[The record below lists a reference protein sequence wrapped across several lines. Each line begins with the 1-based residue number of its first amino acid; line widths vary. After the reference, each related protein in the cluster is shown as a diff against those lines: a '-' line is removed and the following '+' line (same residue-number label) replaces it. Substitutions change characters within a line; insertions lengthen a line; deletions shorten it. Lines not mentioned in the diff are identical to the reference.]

1 MRVVYCIRSTFN
13 SGGMENVLCNK
24 ANYLVTHYGYE
35 VYIITTDQY
44 GKKNFF
50 HFSPEIRFIDLAINY
65 DDDRHKNLLRR
76 GIAYIKKNKIHKQ
89 KLEKLLCRIMAD
101 IVVSMWH
108 EDMSFLWKLKDGSK
122 KIVEI
127 HFSRYFDIIRH
138 ENQGAILG
146 GLFKVK
152 TLMERCW
159 ARNFNRFVILTEEDR
174 KYWGKMRNLRVI
186 PNACWFEQK
195 GRSKLNQK
203 KVISV
208 GRLSYQKGV
217 DYLLDVWKIVHERC
231 PEWSLYHYGD
241 GELYSMLHDKVKQM
255 DLSDSLFIQGPTK
268 CVQQKYLES
277 SVFVMT
283 SRYEGMPMAM
293 LEAIS
298 CGLPV
303 VAFSCQCGPR
313 DIIVDGQEGMLVEV
327 GDVKGLADSLVN
339 LLQNHDLMCKMG
351 ESAFRRSA
359 NFAPDVIMGQWNDL
373 FCEILSE

>member
-1 MRVVYCIRSTFN
+1 MRIVYCIRSTFN

-50 HFSPEIRFIDLAINY
+50 QFSPKIRFVDLAINY
-65 DDDRHKNLLRR
+65 DDDKYKNLLSR
-76 GIAYIKKNKIHKQ
+76 GVAYVKKNKVHKK
-89 KLEKLLCRIMAD
+89 KLEKLLCQIKAD
-101 IVVSMWH
+101 IVISMWH
-108 EDMSFLWKLKDGSK
+108 EDISFLWRLKDGSR

-138 ENQGAILG
+138 EHQGYTMNL
-146 GLFKVK
+146 LFKMK
-152 TLMERCW
+152 TLIERCW
-159 ARNFNRFVILTEEDR
+159 ARNFSKFIILTEEDR
-174 KYWGKMRNLRVI
+174 KYWGKMDNLMVI
-186 PNACWFEQK
+186 PNACWFERK
-195 GRSKLNQK
+195 DRSNLNKK

-217 DYLLDVWKIVHERC
+217 DYLIDVWSIVHERC
-231 PEWSLYHYGD
+231 PEWSLFLYGD
-241 GELYSMLHDKVKQM
+241 GELYSMLNDRVRQM
-255 DLSDSLFIQGPTK
+255 NLSDSFFIQRPIKGI
-268 CVQQKYLES
+268 QQKYLES

-313 DIIVDGQEGMLVEV
+313 DIITNGVEGVLVKV
-327 GDVKGLADSLVN
+327 GDVKGFADSLIE

-351 ESAFRRSA
+351 ENAFRRSTS
-359 NFAPDVIMGQWNDL
+359 FAPNVIMEQWNEL
-373 FCEILSE
+373 FCELVNK